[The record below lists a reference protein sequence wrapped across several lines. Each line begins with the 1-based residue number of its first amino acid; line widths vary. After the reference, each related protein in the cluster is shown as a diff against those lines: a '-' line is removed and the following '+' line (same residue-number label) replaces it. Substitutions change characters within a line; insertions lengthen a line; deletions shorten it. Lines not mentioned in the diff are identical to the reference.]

1 MVDLVREKEVES
13 GEGGGSET
21 YINLLKGKGCKP
33 SHPFQLERITHISSM
48 VCSSTCFSD
57 LTFVRS
63 TEI

>member
-1 MVDLVREKEVES
+1 MVDLVREKEVE
-13 GEGGGSET
+13 GGGGGSET
-21 YINLLKGKGCKP
+21 YIKGKGCKP

-63 TEI
+63 IEI

>member
-1 MVDLVREKEVES
+1 MVDLVREKEVEW
-13 GEGGGSET
+13 GEGGSET
-21 YINLLKGKGCKP
+21 YINLLKGKRCKP

-57 LTFVRS
+57 LTFVCS